1 MCSSSVAKVSLAC
14 SDIIVQKL
22 TCTLTYLCPVINGC
36 ISGFM
41 DLDLLRKRAEKISNA
56 GMNDDS
62 LDSNFILL
70 HGDSFSCNGNLTG
83 LLFVGT
89 YSGTGGGR
97 DKYPE
102 IQIYRNTG
110 GDTYTRQGSSQEI
123 RLAAGDFSPDGVL
136 QYNLTTPISFQSGD
150 VLGVYQPSEG
160 DSVVRVYYR
169 QATVTTYR
177 NSDSPMSSINL
188 NDLSTVDGQEILIS
202 PISS

>member
-1 MCSSSVAKVSLAC
+1 
-14 SDIIVQKL
+14 
-22 TCTLTYLCPVINGC
+22 
-36 ISGFM
+36 M
-41 DLDLLRKRAEKISNA
+41 DLDLLRKRAMKVSNE
-56 GMNDDS
+56 GMNEDS
-62 LDSNFILL
+62 LDNNFILL
-70 HGDSFSCNGNLTG
+70 PGDSFSCSGTMTG

-102 IQIYRNTG
+102 IQIYRDTG
-110 GDTYTRQGSSQEI
+110 GNTYTRQGSSQEI
-123 RLAAGDFSPDGVL
+123 RLTEGYFSPDGVL

-188 NDLSTVDGQEILIS
+188 NDLTIVMDQDILIS
-202 PISS
+202 PISGYL